1 LPLNGRG
8 RWTARLGLML
18 VGLLLAIGAAGA
30 QPADSSPPVAAFD
43 HYTLALT
50 WHPGF
55 CVTRRSPPR
64 ECREPRLREAA
75 GEGFVLHGLWPSRPE
90 RFAEAGVSR
99 RQWRA
104 EGCFGESP
112 RPDGGFCRAH
122 APFQLPGALAAR
134 LDRMMPGR
142 ASCLDRHEYAKH
154 AACLAIAPTDY
165 FTTALELLTAVNASA
180 FADFVVFHQ
189 GGAVAR
195 NDLIAA
201 FEAAFGEGRGRA
213 LQLVC
218 AGRGNRRLTEVR
230 IGIRARALGAF
241 PAADSLVALRR
252 GRCASRVRVT
262 AARQ

>member
-1 LPLNGRG
+1 MPLNARR
-8 RWTARLGLML
+8 RWSAWFGLL
-18 VGLLLAIGAAGA
+18 LAGLLAIGAAGA
-30 QPADSSPPVAAFD
+30 QPAAPPPAAAAFD

-55 CVTRRSPPR
+55 CATRRSPPR
-64 ECREPRLREAA
+64 ECREPHLREGA
-75 GEGFVLHGLWPSRPE
+75 GKGFVLHGLWPSRPA
-90 RFAEAGVSR
+90 RFAESGVSR

-104 EGCFGESP
+104 EGCFADSP
-112 RPDGGFCRAH
+112 PPQGGFCRSH
-122 APFQLPGALAAR
+122 APFVLPRGLAAR
-134 LDRMMPGR
+134 LDRAMPGR

-165 FTTALELLTAVNASA
+165 FATALELLAAVNASA
-180 FADFVVFHQ
+180 FADFVVIHQ
-189 GGAVAR
+189 DSVVAR

-218 AGRGNRRLTEVR
+218 DGRGNRQLTEVR
-230 IGIRARALGAF
+230 IGIRARALGDF
-241 PAADSLVALRR
+241 PAAGSLVALRR